1 MEGGARKKVI
11 NTEDMLNV
19 SITMHGAKQCPAVL
33 LDLQHAVKPDICSSP
48 SFLSEHIFF
57 FRKGMCVEEYK
68 KKDSVCPFYLL
79 SRPLLQFVVIPSNHT
94 HAHSKTVPSLHCI
107 DSHAFYYIIYIYLG
121 GSSSECLLIYKYNFP
136 TIFLPFFLKDPAR
149 SELIKF
155 IVYCNA
161 ANQPF

>member
-1 MEGGARKKVI
+1 MEGGARKKVL

-33 LDLQHAVKPDICSSP
+33 LDLQHAVKPDICSAP
-48 SFLSEHIFF
+48 SFLSVHIFF

-107 DSHAFYYIIYIYLG
+107 DSHAFYYIIYIYIWAG
-121 GSSSECLLIYKYNFP
+121 PRRNVSNI
-136 TIFLPFFLKDPAR
+136 
-149 SELIKF
+149 
-155 IVYCNA
+155 
-161 ANQPF
+161 